1 MARPWRATRRH
12 SRASTSSRREHQV
25 ELHDTGTWANDIG
38 RQFVHVRPPLVKE
51 LVAET
56 SSICPSGE
64 ILLVEPRESA

>member
-1 MARPWRATRRH
+1 
-12 SRASTSSRREHQV
+12 V